1 MDELLSNVLMGVPDV
16 MSSFRQPN
24 KWQHKN
30 NAQNTSNFLVKLDP
44 LKNAGRDFPNGQYK
58 LSTNKNNNGG
68 TKNGRNIQ

>member
-1 MDELLSNVLMGVPDV
+1 MIEIAGGLFLLKEFLILERVPDV

-44 LKNAGRDFPNGQYK
+44 LKNAGRDFPNG
-58 LSTNKNNNGG
+58 
-68 TKNGRNIQ
+68 

>member
-1 MDELLSNVLMGVPDV
+1 

-44 LKNAGRDFPNGQYK
+44 LKNAGRDFPNG
-58 LSTNKNNNGG
+58 
-68 TKNGRNIQ
+68 